1 MPKPKTYTQ
10 LGHFL
15 LEDSMNN
22 KSSLILRINE
32 ATGFISYVMYRG
44 HGSSG
49 IGYSLS
55 NLLCELPYE
64 TLTDD
69 ETIDEFKARLVR
81 IMNSQSGRRVI
92 RERKTVKF

>member
-15 LEDSMNN
+15 LEDVMDN

-32 ATGFISYVMYRG
+32 ATGFISYVMYGG

-49 IGYSLS
+49 VGDSLS
-55 NLLCELPYE
+55 NLLCEE
-64 TLTDD
+64 
-69 ETIDEFKARLVR
+69 
-81 IMNSQSGRRVI
+81 
-92 RERKTVKF
+92 